1 MRIKP
6 KIRYIKYEIHIDTYW
21 GAGAVLAI
29 EGAFYLEQQDPL
41 VYGGD
46 KMEVKGAMPQ
56 TKINSR
62 TTVQDTWRPSR

>member
-6 KIRYIKYEIHIDTYW
+6 KVHYIKYEINIDTYW

-41 VYGGD
+41 FYGGD
-46 KMEVKGAMPQ
+46 KMEVKDQQEKRSHAP
-56 TKINSR
+56 N
-62 TTVQDTWRPSR
+62 